1 MKILVTGG
9 LGYIGSH
16 TVTELH
22 QAGHEMVILDNLSNS
37 QANVLDTLESLCGK
51 SIPFYEADVINLKEL
66 NSVFESEPGID
77 GIIHF
82 AAKKSVPESLT
93 MPVTYYQ
100 NNITGLINIMEMI
113 QRHKIS
119 YFVFSSSCT
128 VYGEP
133 DSVPVTESTPT
144 TRSISPYGNSKLWA
158 ELMIEE
164 FSQLTPGIKSV
175 LLRYFNPVGAHESAR
190 IGELPRGI
198 PGNLMPFITQTA
210 AGWRDEL
217 KIFGRDYN
225 TPDGTCIRDFIHVVD
240 LARAHVIAL
249 DFASAH
255 DFNTEVF
262 NVGTGNGHSVKEV
275 VDAFEQSTGVKLPH
289 SYADR
294 RPGDVEQIWA
304 DTTKV
309 STELGWKPEYNLEDM
324 ARTAWKWQQTL
335 GAEKPD

>member
-22 QAGHEMVILDNLSNS
+22 EAGHEMVILDNLSNS
-37 QANVLDTLESLCGK
+37 RIDVLKALESLCGK
-51 SIPFYEADVINLKEL
+51 SIPFYEADILHKEAL
-66 NSVFESEPGID
+66 EHVFKAEAGID

-82 AAKKSVPESLT
+82 AAKKSVPESLL

-113 QRHKIS
+113 ERHRIPF
-119 YFVFSSSCT
+119 FVFSSSCT

-133 DSVPVTESTPT
+133 ESVPVTESTPT

-158 ELMIEE
+158 EQMIEE
-164 FSQLTPGIKSV
+164 FTQLTEGVKSV
-175 LLRYFNPVGAHESAR
+175 ILRYFNPVGAHDSAR

-217 KIFGRDYN
+217 KVFGQDYS

-240 LARAHVIAL
+240 LARAHVMAL
-249 DFASAH
+249 EYAAKNDFR
-255 DFNTEVF
+255 TEVF

-275 VDAFEQSTGVKLPH
+275 VHAFENSTGVKLPH
-289 SYADR
+289 IYADR

-309 STELGWKPEYNLEDM
+309 TSQLGWKPEYSLQDM
-324 ARTAWKWQQTL
+324 TRTAWKWQKTL
-335 GAEKPD
+335 GSKKPE